1 MTEENKSANAGCLL
15 IIILCLFIGAI
26 KSCGGGGGVGGSADT
41 EIDKIIKAKA
51 IVRSMVNYPDTLSFH
66 NMSTSVSG
74 DNVTLKFTAK
84 NAFGV
89 PSTYTKT
96 ITVD

>member
-1 MTEENKSANAGCLL
+1 MSKIAKLLFLLIFFAGCDSNS
-15 IIILCLFIGAI
+15 GN
-26 KSCGGGGGVGGSADT
+26 SEV
-41 EIDKIIKAKA
+41 DKIIKAKA
-51 IVRSMVNYPDTLSFH
+51 VVRNMVNYPDTLSF
-66 NMSTSVSG
+66 NEFQTSVSG
-74 DNVTLKFTAK
+74 NNVTLTFTAK